1 MPKPV
6 FLAIVLGLTVVAS
19 ASAHSGCCSHH
30 DGVCG
35 CACCDGTPLSA
46 TCLPYY
52 PGCGPGGSPSAPFG
66 LTAVAGSSSEAE
78 LSWLDGSTD
87 QTGFRIDAR
96 TDSGSFATVAS
107 ANASATSARI
117 GSLLSQ
123 TTYTFR
129 VFAQNAYGDS
139 PPSNEATATTSA
151 HATGCT
157 ADATTLCL
165 NNSARFQ
172 VRATYDAGGG
182 RSGAAQAVVMTS
194 DTGYLWFFSS
204 ANVEVVIKVINGCG
218 LNDHYWVFAG
228 GLTNVAAT
236 ITVTDTQ
243 AGTIKTYTNP
253 QNTAFLAIQDTSAFD
268 TCP

>member
-1 MPKPV
+1 
-6 FLAIVLGLTVVAS
+6 
-19 ASAHSGCCSHH
+19 
-30 DGVCG
+30 
-35 CACCDGTPLSA
+35 
-46 TCLPYY
+46 
-52 PGCGPGGSPSAPFG
+52 
-66 LTAVAGSSSEAE
+66 
-78 LSWLDGSTD
+78 
-87 QTGFRIDAR
+87 
-96 TDSGSFATVAS
+96 
-107 ANASATSARI
+107 
-117 GSLLSQ
+117 
-123 TTYTFR
+123 

>member
-6 FLAIVLGLTVVAS
+6 FLAIALALTVVAS
-19 ASAHSGCCSHH
+19 ASAHPGCCSHH
-30 DGVCG
+30 AGVCG

-52 PGCGPGGSPSAPFG
+52 PGCGPGSSPSAPFA
-66 LTAVAGSSSEAE
+66 LTAVAASSHEAE

-96 TDSGSFATVAS
+96 TGSGSFSTVAS

-117 GSLLSQ
+117 DSLHSQ

-129 VFAQNAYGDS
+129 VFAQNANGDS
-139 PPSNEATATTSA
+139 PPSNEATVTTSA
-151 HATGCT
+151 SATGCT

-165 NNSARFQ
+165 NNSGRFQ
-172 VRATYDAGGG
+172 VRAMYDTADGK
-182 RSGAAQAVVMTS
+182 SGPAQAVVMTS

-204 ANVEVVIKVINGCG
+204 ANVEVVIKVIDGCG
-218 LNDHYWVFAG
+218 LNGHYWVFAG

-243 AGTIKTYTNP
+243 AGVVETYTNL
-253 QNTAFLAIQDTSAFD
+253 QNTAFLPIQDTLAFD
-268 TCP
+268 SCP